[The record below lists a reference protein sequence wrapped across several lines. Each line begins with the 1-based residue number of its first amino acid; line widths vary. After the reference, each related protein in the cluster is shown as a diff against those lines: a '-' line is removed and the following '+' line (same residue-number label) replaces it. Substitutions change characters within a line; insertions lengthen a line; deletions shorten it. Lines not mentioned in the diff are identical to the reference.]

1 MGNSSAVVVAVHTV
15 SIAEINQALQC
26 LIEGRSRVIA
36 NLRIFKPLCL
46 DVGEGGGW
54 ALQYHLR

>member
-1 MGNSSAVVVAVHTV
+1 MVNSSAVVVAVHTV

-26 LIEGRSRVIA
+26 LIEGRSRVIT

-46 DVGEGGGW
+46 DVGEGGG
-54 ALQYHLR
+54 